1 MKISDRLIWQKT
13 HADKTAQQL
22 YRREVIAN
30 SEIYWLLKELSIEGL
45 LYLMAKARKNQI
57 KKAVSNY
64 VTTLRHTQ
72 TELTGNDLM
81 ALGYQPGPEF
91 KTILNDLLD
100 ARLDGIVS
108 SREDEIAYIGR
119 TYPLRPLASPR
130 PSV

>member
-1 MKISDRLIWQKT
+1 
-13 HADKTAQQL
+13 
-22 YRREVIAN
+22 VIAN

-72 TELTGNDLM
+72 TVLTGDDLM
-81 ALGYQPGPEF
+81 ILGYQPGPEF

-100 ARLDGIVS
+100 ARLDGKVS
-108 SREDEIAYIGR
+108 SREDEIAYVGR
-119 TYPLRPLASPR
+119 AYPFRPLAAPR